1 MTVPLPTTPVAGGGL
16 GFGLRLSD
24 GDLVVENGALATV
37 EGLPNLV
44 QALTLRVRTPF
55 GTDVF
60 NTTYG
65 FDAAGIFGQP
75 VAARTVADL
84 IRLNL
89 VRTLATDPRVREVDD
104 VVVTP
109 GPDHR
114 MWTAEVSI
122 VTLDGRRESLPL
134 RIEA

>member
-1 MTVPLPTTPVAGGGL
+1 MTEPLPTAPVAGGGL
-16 GFGLRLSD
+16 GFGLRLAD
-24 GDLVVENGALATV
+24 GDLVLEDGTLAMI
-37 EGLPNLV
+37 EGLPNLI
-44 QALTLRVRTPF
+44 QALTLRVLTPF
-55 GTDVF
+55 GADIF

-65 FDAAGIFGQP
+65 FDAAAVFGRP

-89 VRTLATDPRVREVDD
+89 VRALAADARVREVLD

-109 GPDHR
+109 DVDR
-114 MWTAEVSI
+114 RLWTAEASV
-122 VTLDGRRESLPL
+122 VTLDGRSQTLPL

>member
-1 MTVPLPTTPVAGGGL
+1 MTGPLPTAPVAGGGP

-24 GDLVVENGALATV
+24 GDLVVEEGALATV

-44 QALTLRVRTPF
+44 QALTLRMLTPF

-65 FDAAGIFGQP
+65 FDAAAIFGQP

-89 VRTLATDPRVREVDD
+89 VRTLATDARVREVDD

-109 GPDHR
+109 GADHR
-114 MWTAEVSI
+114 MWTAEVSV
-122 VTLDGRRESLPL
+122 VTLDGRRETLPL